1 MHAGALRALEFDRI
15 VEAVCRYALTPHGL
29 QRLRALAPATEAEG
43 VAGALAA
50 TAETARFLAD
60 NQIAL
65 QAGTDLETILDSIG
79 VEGRALDAVHLVAL
93 SAFLSSVD
101 TTCASIRRAGAAT
114 PSLRRI
120 ADATTSFETEI
131 ADIRR
136 KIDPSGEVLD
146 DASPELKMVRERLRK
161 QRTRLRGTLESYLR
175 GKDTSKYLQQQIVTD
190 RNGRYVLVVRSEHR
204 TAIPGIVHGS
214 SGSGA
219 SLFLEP
225 LSTVEINND
234 IVALEQQEA
243 EEIRRILLNLTNAFR
258 RRGADLTR
266 TVNAAVELDILQAR
280 ARFSKL
286 VDGVEPA
293 IAADGRLELRGA
305 RHPLLIAEVRRH
317 LSSGEPDSQLDSPD
331 NGSRATDE
339 HGLTG
344 TGSRATDEHG
354 LTRSGSRATDE
365 HGLTRSGSRATDE
378 HGLTRSGS
386 RATDEHGLTRTGLR
400 ATDERGLTRTA
411 SRIADDGSRSPDPGT
426 ASPVPVD
433 VVLIPPVG
441 VLVITGPNTGG
452 KTVALKTAGLLS
464 LMAQAGLLIPVAGGS
479 QIPVYRSIFADIG
492 DEQSISASL
501 STFSGHIA
509 NVVSMDRALAL
520 PSLVLLDEAGA
531 GTDPVEGGALA
542 MAIIDHFRRRG
553 ATVIATTH
561 YDALKSY
568 ASTTE
573 GVMAAGFG
581 FDPQTFAPTYRLNY
595 GSPGSSLALE
605 IANRLGLPAA
615 VIDQARAHRT
625 ARETQLAEHLAKIER
640 DMQSLD
646 HERRLAARERQ
657 TVAEEAARLQHR
669 EQELRNREETFRRK
683 LDERIEERLRDAR
696 REIDDVVNG
705 LKTRTD
711 ALAAE
716 AERRMAPRLVSTGD
730 TGAARADARAAIE
743 AIGNRLRQS
752 APQASET
759 VQRTTSDRAPA
770 VGDRV
775 LVGAFGLEGVVQS
788 LHDREAD
795 VDVRG
800 KRLRARVDELRVV
813 APAAA
818 VSGQPSRVRV
828 NVDLQPREGSLTE
841 LNVIG
846 AHTDEAVTRVE
857 KFLDEAMLSELKSV
871 RIIHGYGT
879 GQLRRAIGEF
889 LRSHPYVANFAAAPE
904 NQGGGGVTVVE
915 FKE

>member
-258 RRGADLTR
+258 RRAADLTR